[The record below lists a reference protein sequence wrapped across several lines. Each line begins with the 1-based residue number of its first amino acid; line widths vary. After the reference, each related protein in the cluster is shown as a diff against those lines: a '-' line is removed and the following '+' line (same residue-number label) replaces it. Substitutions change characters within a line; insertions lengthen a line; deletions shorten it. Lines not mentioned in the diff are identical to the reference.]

1 MIYEQYTGRYPEMPW
16 WLFTINSVL
25 NKIIVNINVI
35 QIMKTT
41 GTTTKDK
48 KDYGALPLI
57 LFVIGI
63 VAATIILK
71 YVLKYFQQGRPQ

>member
-1 MIYEQYTGRYPEMPW
+1 
-16 WLFTINSVL
+16 
-25 NKIIVNINVI
+25 
-35 QIMKTT
+35 MKTT